1 MSLLLENIVSELNR
15 LPGVG
20 RRTAL
25 RLAMHILKME
35 REDVAAM
42 TDSISDFRNNICHCA
57 KCGNLSDSEIC
68 EICAGPKR
76 DKTTLCVVELVAD
89 LL

>member
-1 MSLLLENIVSELNR
+1 MSRLLENIVSELNR

-42 TDSISDFRNNICHCA
+42 TTSIDEFRNN
-57 KCGNLSDSEIC
+57 NRVPS
-68 EICAGPKR
+68 
-76 DKTTLCVVELVAD
+76 
-89 LL
+89 